1 MKRNKLR
8 RVTATALLLSF
19 ALPQCAQAA
28 APTVETDETVYINM
42 DYYGAPTNTRIV
54 KGVNL
59 NGHTE
64 FTDFGDYKDV
74 YNMSTFDEP
83 TLKEGSVYWKLNTDK
98 NRFYYECIPS
108 DTVNIQMPW
117 NFDVSYKLNGVPVEA
132 AQCAGAS
139 GTIQMD
145 IHAVPNSY
153 ASDYYKNNMMLVCA
167 TGIDM
172 SKALSIDAPGA
183 QIQSFGTYKL
193 VMFMGLPGE
202 ENTFTVRIGSD
213 DFESMGLIMFMTP
226 ATTSALDIM
235 SSMRD
240 IKDRLENSGDNLY
253 TGVSSMLSTMQAV
266 QSSLSSMS
274 NGISGIDQVRKQLI
288 KDRGT
293 IDPRTD
299 AALNALDE
307 LTGKS
312 DSLIPELN
320 SAKET
325 LTTLNAT
332 TSSIL
337 TTLEE
342 SGEDVAEYQKLLN
355 NVKTSLGNLEDLFD
369 DLDDETTDSSWTISQ
384 IRSASEDL
392 QKELDALTKDLKSLS
407 GSLDDLPD
415 NLDDEVTDN
424 LTNYVKQMATE
435 AGQTA
440 YKAAYEQAYEKAYEQ
455 AYKQAYDAAIA
466 DGLDEETAKQT
477 AQQAAEQTASSAAD
491 TAASSVSST
500 AASTAQAS
508 AYNNAQALAALMTGI
523 KDGSDDVTTDMKSM
537 TKQLEKVT
545 KEMSNLLDATNS
557 MLKDLEDIADVFD
570 DYKGLPQDFTQEGK
584 KLTELANGS
593 LDRVNK
599 MLADIP
605 ALRESLDSLTKT
617 ATSSID
623 KTTDLMSSTTKAL
636 STSYDLM
643 NTANSVL
650 RSVRSQADTST
661 QTTIDS
667 LLDTLGKLSGSTASG
682 QMQTATDSIHS
693 AVKDAETDLEDDT
706 NVLNID
712 TSADLQSV
720 TSSMNPA
727 PSSLQFILRTEEI
740 SVDDD
745 KDNGISDQDAA
756 DEGVFARICN
766 VFKKLFTAIVGVF
779 ASDD

>member
-83 TLKEGSVYWKLNTDK
+83 TLKEDSVYWKLNTDK
-98 NRFYYECIPS
+98 NRFYYECIPN

-132 AQCAGAS
+132 DQCAGAS

-145 IHAVPNSY
+145 IHAVPNTY

-202 ENTFTVRIGSD
+202 ENTFTVRIGSN

-266 QSSLSSMS
+266 QGSLSSMS
-274 NGISGIDQVRKQLI
+274 SGISGIDQVRKQLI

-293 IDPRTD
+293 LDPRTD
-299 AALNALDE
+299 AALNALNE

-325 LTTLNAT
+325 LTALNAT

-342 SGEDVAEYQKLLN
+342 SGEDIPEYQKLLN
-355 NVKTSLGNLEDLFD
+355 DVKTSLGNLEDLFD
-369 DLDDETTDSSWTISQ
+369 DLDDETDNSSWTIAQ

-392 QKELDALTKDLKSLS
+392 SKELEALTKDLKSLS
-407 GSLDDLPD
+407 GSLDDLPKD
-415 NLDDEVTDN
+415 LNNEVTTE
-424 LTNYVKQMATE
+424 LTNYVKKMASTASSTVTE
-435 AGQTA
+435 TVRQ
-440 YKAAYEQAYEKAYEQ
+440 QAYEKAMEQ
-455 AYKQAYDAAIA
+455 LQPAIDAGQMTEEDAKAKANEIADAAA
-466 DGLDEETAKQT
+466 SSSDAS
-477 AQQAAEQTASSAAD
+477 AAASSAA
-491 TAASSVSST
+491 SQ
-500 AASTAQAS
+500 AQAS

-523 KDGSDDVTTDMKSM
+523 KSGSSAVTSDMQSM
-537 TKQLEKVT
+537 TKQLKSVTEK
-545 KEMSNLLDATNS
+545 MSGLLDATNS
-557 MLKDLEDIADVFD
+557 LLKDLEDIADVFD
-570 DYKGLPQDFTQEGK
+570 EYKGLPQDFTQEGR

-617 ATSSID
+617 ATASID

-650 RSVRSQADTST
+650 RSVRSQADAST

-682 QMQTATDSIHS
+682 QMQTATNSIHS

-712 TSADLQSV
+712 TSADLESV
-720 TSSMNPA
+720 TSSMNPS

-745 KDNGISDQDAA
+745 DDDGISDQDAA
-756 DEGVFARICN
+756 DEGVFSRICN
-766 VFKKLFTAIVGVF
+766 IFKKLFTAITGVF

>member
-19 ALPQCAQAA
+19 ALPQCAYAA
-28 APTVETDETVYINM
+28 APTVETDEAVYINM
-42 DYYGAPTNTRIV
+42 DYYGVPTNTRIV

-64 FTDFGDYKDV
+64 FTDFGDYADV

-83 TLKEGSVYWKLNTDK
+83 TLKDGSVYWKLDTDK
-98 NRFYYECIPS
+98 QRFYYECIPN

-132 AQCAGAS
+132 DKCAGAS

-145 IHAVPNSY
+145 IHAVPNDY
-153 ASDYYKNNMMLVCA
+153 ASEYYKNNMMLVCA

-202 ENTFTVRIGSD
+202 ENTFTVRIGSN

-253 TGVSSMLSTMQAV
+253 AGVSSMLSTMQAV
-266 QSSLSSMS
+266 QGSLSSMS
-274 NGISGIDQVRKQLI
+274 KGISGIDQVRKQLI
-288 KDRGT
+288 RDRGT

-299 AALNALDE
+299 AALAALNE
-307 LTGKS
+307 LTGQS

-320 SAKET
+320 TTKDT
-325 LTTLNAT
+325 LTSLNAT

-342 SGEDVAEYQKLLN
+342 SGADVAEYQKLLEQ
-355 NVKTSLGNLEDLFD
+355 VKTSLGNLEDLFD
-369 DLDDETTDSSWTISQ
+369 DLDDETDNSSWTIAR

-392 QKELDALTKDLKSLS
+392 QKELNALTEDLESLS
-407 GSLDDLPD
+407 GSLSKMPK
-415 NLDDEVTDN
+415 NLNDEVTKE
-424 LTNYVKQMATE
+424 LMNYVKKMAST
-435 AGQTA
+435 ASSTVLDTA
-440 YKAAYEQAYEKAYEQ
+440 YSKGYAAG
-455 AYKQAYDAAIA
+455 KQAAINAGKTDEAEIEAIA
-466 DGLDEETAKQT
+466 QQYAEAAK
-477 AQQAAEQTASSAAD
+477 ASAASKASSAA
-491 TAASSVSST
+491 SQ
-500 AASTAQAS
+500 AQAS

-523 KDGSDDVTTDMKSM
+523 KNGSSDVTSKMKSM
-537 TKQLEKVT
+537 TAQLASVT
-545 KEMSNLLDATNS
+545 REMSDLLNATNS
-557 MLKDLEDIADVFD
+557 LLKDLEDIADVFD

-599 MLADIP
+599 MLADLP
-605 ALRESLDSLTKT
+605 ALRESLDTMTTT
-617 ATSSID
+617 ANSAID
-623 KTTDLMSSTTKAL
+623 KTTSLITSTKKAL
-636 STSYDLM
+636 STSYDLV

-650 RSVRSQADTST
+650 RSVRSQADAST
-661 QTTIDS
+661 QATIDS

-712 TSADLQSV
+712 TSAELQSV
-720 TSSMNPA
+720 TSNMNPA
-727 PSSLQFILRTEEI
+727 PSSLQFILRTKEI

-745 KDNGISDQDAA
+745 KDSGVSDQDAA

-766 VFKKLFTAIVGVF
+766 VFKKLFTAITSVF

>member
-83 TLKEGSVYWKLNTDK
+83 TLKEDSVYWKLNTDK
-98 NRFYYECIPS
+98 NRFYYECIPN

-132 AQCAGAS
+132 DQCAGAS

-145 IHAVPNSY
+145 IHAVPNTY

-202 ENTFTVRIGSD
+202 ENTFTVRIGSN

-274 NGISGIDQVRKQLI
+274 SGISGIDQVRKQLI

-293 IDPRTD
+293 LDPRTD

-325 LTTLNAT
+325 LTALNAT

-342 SGEDVAEYQKLLN
+342 SGEDIPEYQKLLN
-355 NVKTSLGNLEDLFD
+355 DVKTSLGNLEDLFD
-369 DLDDETTDSSWTISQ
+369 DLDDETDNSSWTIAQ

-392 QKELDALTKDLKSLS
+392 QKELNALTEDLKSLS
-407 GSLDDLPD
+407 GSLDDLDLETPVSTE
-415 NLDDEVTDN
+415 LK
-424 LTNYVKQMATE
+424 NYV
-435 AGQTA
+435 
-440 YKAAYEQAYEKAYEQ
+440 
-455 AYKQAYDAAIA
+455 
-466 DGLDEETAKQT
+466 
-477 AQQAAEQTASSAAD
+477 SAM
-491 TAASSVSST
+491 TSST
-500 AASTAQAS
+500 AQSAGKDASQKKYLEIMSTITRDMSDEEKAEIEEKAKAEAAKAGEAAGAAAVQSSA

-523 KDGSDDVTTDMKSM
+523 KSGSSAVTSDMQSM
-537 TKQLEKVT
+537 TKQLKSVTEK
-545 KEMSNLLDATNS
+545 MSDLLNATNS
-557 MLKDLEDIADVFD
+557 LLKDLEDIADVFD
-570 DYKGLPQDFTQEGK
+570 EYKGLPQDFTAEGK

-617 ATSSID
+617 ATASID

-650 RSVRSQADTST
+650 RSVRSQADAST
-661 QTTIDS
+661 QTTINS

-682 QMQTATDSIHS
+682 QMQTATNSIHS

-712 TSADLQSV
+712 TSADLESV
-720 TSSMNPA
+720 TSSMNPS

-745 KDNGISDQDAA
+745 DDDGISDQDAA

-766 VFKKLFTAIVGVF
+766 IFKKLFTAITGVF

>member
-83 TLKEGSVYWKLNTDK
+83 TLKEDSVYWKLNTDK
-98 NRFYYECIPS
+98 NRFYYECIPN

-132 AQCAGAS
+132 DQCVGAS

-145 IHAVPNSY
+145 IHAVPNTY

-202 ENTFTVRIGSD
+202 ENTFTVRIGSN

-266 QSSLSSMS
+266 QGSLSSMS
-274 NGISGIDQVRKQLI
+274 SGISGIDQVRKQLI

-293 IDPRTD
+293 LDPRTD

-325 LTTLNAT
+325 LTALNAT

-342 SGEDVAEYQKLLN
+342 SGEDIPEYQKLLN
-355 NVKTSLGNLEDLFD
+355 DVKTSLGNLENLFD
-369 DLDDETTDSSWTISQ
+369 DLDDETDNSSWTIAQ

-392 QKELDALTKDLKSLS
+392 SKELEALTKDLKSLS
-407 GSLDDLPD
+407 GSLDDLDLETPVSTE
-415 NLDDEVTDN
+415 LK
-424 LTNYVKQMATE
+424 NYV
-435 AGQTA
+435 
-440 YKAAYEQAYEKAYEQ
+440 
-455 AYKQAYDAAIA
+455 
-466 DGLDEETAKQT
+466 
-477 AQQAAEQTASSAAD
+477 SAM
-491 TAASSVSST
+491 TSST
-500 AASTAQAS
+500 AQSAGKDASQKKYLEIMSTITRDMSDEEKAEIEEKAKAEAAKAGEAAGAAAVQSSA

-523 KDGSDDVTTDMKSM
+523 KSGSSAVTSDMQSM
-537 TKQLEKVT
+537 TKQLKSVT
-545 KEMSNLLDATNS
+545 EEMSDLLNATNS
-557 MLKDLEDIADVFD
+557 LLKDLEDIADVFD
-570 DYKGLPQDFTQEGK
+570 EYKGLPQDFTAEGK

-617 ATSSID
+617 ATASID

-650 RSVRSQADTST
+650 RSVRSQADAST

-682 QMQTATDSIHS
+682 QMQTATNSIHS

-712 TSADLQSV
+712 TSADLESV
-720 TSSMNPA
+720 TSSMNPS

-745 KDNGISDQDAA
+745 DDDGISDQDAA
-756 DEGVFARICN
+756 DEGVFSRICN
-766 VFKKLFTAIVGVF
+766 IFKKLFTAITGVF

>member
-19 ALPQCAQAA
+19 ALPQCAYAA
-28 APTVETDETVYINM
+28 APTVETDEAVYINM
-42 DYYGAPTNTRIV
+42 DYYGVPTNTRIV

-83 TLKEGSVYWKLNTDK
+83 TLKDGSVYWKLDTDK
-98 NRFYYECIPS
+98 QRFYYECIPN

-132 AQCAGAS
+132 DKCAGAS

-145 IHAVPNSY
+145 IHAVPNDY
-153 ASDYYKNNMMLVCA
+153 ASEYYKNNMMLVCA

-266 QSSLSSMS
+266 QGSLSSMS
-274 NGISGIDQVRKQLI
+274 KGISGIDEVRKQLI
-288 KDRGT
+288 RDRGT

-299 AALNALDE
+299 AALAALNE
-307 LTGKS
+307 LTGQS

-320 SAKET
+320 TTKDT
-325 LTTLNAT
+325 LTSLNAT

-342 SGEDVAEYQKLLN
+342 SGADVTEYQKLLEQ
-355 NVKTSLGNLEDLFD
+355 VKTSLGNLEDLFD
-369 DLDDETTDSSWTISQ
+369 DLDDETDNSSWTIAR

-392 QKELDALTKDLKSLS
+392 SKELEALRDDLEKLSKNLKTLPDDLSNEVSGNLEDYVTAMTGTAANDAYSTAYRNKYTEIMKNAGKDADPAEVEARAMAEAEAAGKAAAQGAVKSSEAYSKSL
-407 GSLDDLPD
+407 
-415 NLDDEVTDN
+415 
-424 LTNYVKQMATE
+424 
-435 AGQTA
+435 
-440 YKAAYEQAYEKAYEQ
+440 
-455 AYKQAYDAAIA
+455 
-466 DGLDEETAKQT
+466 
-477 AQQAAEQTASSAAD
+477 
-491 TAASSVSST
+491 
-500 AASTAQAS
+500 
-508 AYNNAQALAALMTGI
+508 ALGAVMTGI
-523 KDGSDDVTTDMKSM
+523 NDASKSTVKSM
-537 TKQLEKVT
+537 QSMTSQSVKVVKQLT
-545 KEMSNLLDATNS
+545 DLLDSTNS
-557 MLKDLEDIADVFD
+557 LLKDLEDIADVFD

-605 ALRESLDSLTKT
+605 ALRESLDTMTTT
-617 ATSSID
+617 ANSAID
-623 KTTDLMSSTTKAL
+623 KTTSLITSTKKAL
-636 STSYDLM
+636 STSYDLV

-650 RSVRSQADTST
+650 RSVRSQADAST
-661 QTTIDS
+661 QATIDS

-682 QMQTATDSIHS
+682 QMQTATNSIHS

-712 TSADLQSV
+712 TSAELQSV
-720 TSSMNPA
+720 TSNMNPA
-727 PSSLQFILRTEEI
+727 PSSLQFILRTKEI

-745 KDNGISDQDAA
+745 KDSGVSDQDAA

-766 VFKKLFTAIVGVF
+766 VFKKLFTAITSVF

>member
-1 MKRNKLR
+1 MKTDKLR
-8 RVTATALLLSF
+8 RLTAASLVLAFT
-19 ALPQCAQAA
+19 LPQAAQAA
-28 APTVETDETVYINM
+28 APTVETDESVYINM

-83 TLKEGSVYWKLNTDK
+83 TLKDGSVYWKLNTDK
-98 NRFYYECIPS
+98 NRFYYECIPN

-132 AQCAGAS
+132 DQCAGAS

-145 IHAVPNSY
+145 IHAVPNTY

-202 ENTFTVRIGSD
+202 ENTFTVRIGSN

-266 QSSLSSMS
+266 QGSLSSMS
-274 NGISGIDQVRKQLI
+274 SGISGIDQVRKQLI

-293 IDPRTD
+293 LDPRTD

-325 LTTLNAT
+325 LTALNAT

-342 SGEDVAEYQKLLN
+342 SGEDIPEYQKLLN
-355 NVKTSLGNLEDLFD
+355 DVKTSLGNLENLFD
-369 DLDDETTDSSWTISQ
+369 DLDDETDNSSWTIAQ

-392 QKELDALTKDLKSLS
+392 SKELEALTKDLKSLS
-407 GSLDDLPD
+407 GSLDDLDLETPVSTE
-415 NLDDEVTDN
+415 LK
-424 LTNYVKQMATE
+424 NYV
-435 AGQTA
+435 
-440 YKAAYEQAYEKAYEQ
+440 
-455 AYKQAYDAAIA
+455 
-466 DGLDEETAKQT
+466 
-477 AQQAAEQTASSAAD
+477 SAM
-491 TAASSVSST
+491 TSST
-500 AASTAQAS
+500 AQSAGKDASQKKYLEIMSTITRDMSDEEKAEIEEKAKAEAAKAGEAAGAAAVQSSA

-523 KDGSDDVTTDMKSM
+523 KSGSSAVTSDMQSM
-537 TKQLEKVT
+537 TKQLKSVTEK
-545 KEMSNLLDATNS
+545 MSDLLNATNS
-557 MLKDLEDIADVFD
+557 LLKDLEDIADVFD
-570 DYKGLPQDFTQEGK
+570 EYKGLPQDFTAEGK

-617 ATSSID
+617 ATASID

-650 RSVRSQADTST
+650 RSVRSQADAST

-682 QMQTATDSIHS
+682 QMQTATNSIHS

-712 TSADLQSV
+712 TSADLESV
-720 TSSMNPA
+720 TSSMNPS
-727 PSSLQFILRTEEI
+727 PSSLQFILRTDEI

-745 KDNGISDQDAA
+745 DDDGISDQDAA

-766 VFKKLFTAIVGVF
+766 IFKKLFTAITGVF
-779 ASDD
+779 TSDD

>member
-19 ALPQCAQAA
+19 ALPQCAYAA
-28 APTVETDETVYINM
+28 APTVETDEAVYINM
-42 DYYGAPTNTRIV
+42 DYYGVPTNTRIV

-83 TLKEGSVYWKLNTDK
+83 TLKDGSVYWKLDTDK
-98 NRFYYECIPS
+98 QRFYYECIPN

-132 AQCAGAS
+132 DKCAGAS

-145 IHAVPNSY
+145 IHAVPNDY
-153 ASDYYKNNMMLVCA
+153 ASEYYKNNMMLVCA

-266 QSSLSSMS
+266 QGSLSSMS
-274 NGISGIDQVRKQLI
+274 KGISGIDQVRKQLI
-288 KDRGT
+288 RDRGT

-299 AALNALDE
+299 AALAALNE
-307 LTGKS
+307 LTGQS

-320 SAKET
+320 TTKDT
-325 LTTLNAT
+325 LTSLNAT

-342 SGEDVAEYQKLLN
+342 SGADVTEYQKLLEQ
-355 NVKTSLGNLEDLFD
+355 VKTSLGNLEDLFD
-369 DLDDETTDSSWTISQ
+369 DLDDETDNSSWTIAR

-392 QKELDALTKDLKSLS
+392 QKELNTLTDDLRNLS
-407 GSLDDLPD
+407 DSLDKMPD
-415 NLDDEVTDN
+415 KLEKDVSTK
-424 LTNYVKQMATE
+424 LTTYVGNMTAQGGAGTGIIVNSVAYQQAYQAALAKGMDAE
-435 AGQTA
+435 AAAA
-440 YKAAYEQAYEKAYEQ
+440 YAQEAAAKAAG
-455 AYKQAYDAAIA
+455 AA
-466 DGLDEETAKQT
+466 ETAAK
-477 AQQAAEQTASSAAD
+477 
-491 TAASSVSST
+491 TAAQSE
-500 AASTAQAS
+500 

-523 KDGSDDVTTDMKSM
+523 KSGSSAVTSDMQSM
-537 TKQLEKVT
+537 TKQLKSVTEK
-545 KEMSNLLDATNS
+545 MSDLLDATNS
-557 MLKDLEDIADVFD
+557 LLKDLEDIADVFD
-570 DYKGLPQDFTQEGK
+570 DYKGLPQDFTAEGK

-593 LDRVNK
+593 LDRVTK
-599 MLADIP
+599 LLTDLP
-605 ALRESLDSLTKT
+605 ALRESLDTMTTT
-617 ATSSID
+617 ANSAID
-623 KTTDLMSSTTKAL
+623 KTTSLITSTKKAL
-636 STSYDLM
+636 STSYDLV

-650 RSVRSQADTST
+650 RSVRSQADAST
-661 QTTIDS
+661 QATIDS
-667 LLDTLGKLSGSTASG
+667 LIDTLGKLSGSTASG

-712 TSADLQSV
+712 TSAELQSV
-720 TSSMNPA
+720 TSNMNPA

-745 KDNGISDQDAA
+745 KDSGVSDQDAA

-766 VFKKLFTAIVGVF
+766 VFKKLFTAITSVF

>member
-19 ALPQCAQAA
+19 ALPQCAYAA
-28 APTVETDETVYINM
+28 APTVETDEAVYINM
-42 DYYGAPTNTRIV
+42 DYYGVPTNTRIV

-59 NGHTE
+59 HGHTE

-83 TLKEGSVYWKLNTDK
+83 TLKDGSVYWKLDTDK
-98 NRFYYECIPS
+98 QRFYYECIPN

-132 AQCAGAS
+132 DKCAGAS

-145 IHAVPNSY
+145 IHAVPNDY
-153 ASDYYKNNMMLVCA
+153 ASEYYKNNMMLVCA

-202 ENTFTVRIGSD
+202 ENTFTVRIGSN

-266 QSSLSSMS
+266 QGSLSSMS
-274 NGISGIDQVRKQLI
+274 KGISGIDQVRKQLI
-288 KDRGT
+288 RDRGT

-299 AALNALDE
+299 AALAALNE

-320 SAKET
+320 TTKDT
-325 LTTLNAT
+325 LTSLNAT

-342 SGEDVAEYQKLLN
+342 SGEDVTEYQKLLEQ
-355 NVKTSLGNLEDLFD
+355 VKTSLGNLEDLFD
-369 DLDDETTDSSWTISQ
+369 DLDDETSNGSWNISQ
-384 IRSASEDL
+384 VRSASESL
-392 QKELDALTKDLKSLS
+392 GKELETLRKDLSSLS
-407 GSLDDLPD
+407 DELDRITKQEGNKNPLEKSVGEE
-415 NLDDEVTDN
+415 LVG
-424 LTNYVKQMATE
+424 YVRNMATT
-435 AGQTA
+435 AGKTA
-440 YKAAYEQAYEKAYEQ
+440 ASSVDTTEVSNQ
-455 AYKQAYDAAIA
+455 AYKQAIANGLSEEKALDAAEA
-466 DGLDEETAKQT
+466 AAAKY
-477 AQQAAEQTASSAAD
+477 AAA
-491 TAASSVSST
+491 AASK
-500 AASTAQAS
+500 AASEAQAS
-508 AYNNAQALAALMTGI
+508 ATSNAKALQALMTGI
-523 KDGSDDVTTDMKSM
+523 KNGSQDLTSSTQSLISQSNNVIKQMTD
-537 TKQLEKVT
+537 
-545 KEMSNLLDATNS
+545 LLDSTNS
-557 MLKDLEDIADVFD
+557 LLKDLEDIADVFD
-570 DYKGLPQDFTQEGK
+570 EYKGLPQDFTQEGK

-605 ALRESLDSLTKT
+605 ALRESLDTMTTT
-617 ATSSID
+617 ANSAID
-623 KTTDLMSSTTKAL
+623 KTTSLITSTKKAL
-636 STSYDLM
+636 STSYDLV

-650 RSVRSQADTST
+650 RSVRSQADAST
-661 QTTIDS
+661 QATIDS

-712 TSADLQSV
+712 TSAELQSV
-720 TSSMNPA
+720 TSNMNPA
-727 PSSLQFILRTEEI
+727 PSSLQFILRTQEI

-745 KDNGISDQDAA
+745 KDSGVSDQDAA

-766 VFKKLFTAIVGVF
+766 VFKKLFTAITSVF

>member
-83 TLKEGSVYWKLNTDK
+83 TLKEDSVYWKLNTDK
-98 NRFYYECIPS
+98 HRFYYECIPN

-132 AQCAGAS
+132 DQCAGAS

-145 IHAVPNSY
+145 IHAVPNTY

-202 ENTFTVRIGSD
+202 ENTFTVRIGSN

-266 QSSLSSMS
+266 QGSLSSMS
-274 NGISGIDQVRKQLI
+274 SGISGIDQVRKQLI

-293 IDPRTD
+293 LDPRTD

-325 LTTLNAT
+325 LTSLNAT

-342 SGEDVAEYQKLLN
+342 SGEDIPEYQKLLN
-355 NVKTSLGNLEDLFD
+355 DVKTSLGNLEDLFD
-369 DLDDETTDSSWTISQ
+369 DLDDETDNSSWTIAR

-392 QKELDALTKDLKSLS
+392 QKELNKLTDDLSSLS
-407 GSLDDLPD
+407 DELGRFTEDGNKNPLETEVGQSL
-415 NLDDEVTDN
+415 
-424 LTNYVKQMATE
+424 KQYANNMTAQGG
-435 AGQTA
+435 AGTYSVIYQQT
-440 YKAAYEQAYEKAYEQ
+440 YQQAYQQARQQGVEEDTAKATAEQ
-455 AYKQAYDAAIA
+455 V
-466 DGLDEETAKQT
+466 AKQT
-477 AQQAAEQTASSAAD
+477 AGPAAT
-491 TAASSVSST
+491 TAAQSE
-500 AASTAQAS
+500 

-523 KDGSDDVTTDMKSM
+523 KNGSKDVMNSTQNMISQSNNVIKQM
-537 TKQLEKVT
+537 T
-545 KEMSNLLDATNS
+545 NLLDATNS
-557 MLKDLEDIADVFD
+557 LLKDLEDIADVFD
-570 DYKGLPQDFTQEGK
+570 KYKGLPQDFTQEGK

-650 RSVRSQADTST
+650 RSVRSQADAST
-661 QTTIDS
+661 QTTINS

-682 QMQTATDSIHS
+682 QMQTATNSIHS

-712 TSADLQSV
+712 TSADLESV
-720 TSSMNPA
+720 TSSMNPS

-745 KDNGISDQDAA
+745 DDDGISDQDTA

-766 VFKKLFTAIVGVF
+766 IFKKLFTAIAGVF

>member
-83 TLKEGSVYWKLNTDK
+83 TLKEDSVYWKLNIDK
-98 NRFYYECIPS
+98 NRFYYECIPN

-132 AQCAGAS
+132 DQCAGAS

-145 IHAVPNSY
+145 IHTVPNTY

-202 ENTFTVRIGSD
+202 ENTFTVRIGSN

-274 NGISGIDQVRKQLI
+274 SGISGIDQVRKQLI

-293 IDPRTD
+293 LDPRTD

-325 LTTLNAT
+325 LTALNAT

-342 SGEDVAEYQKLLN
+342 SGEDIPEYQKLLN
-355 NVKTSLGNLEDLFD
+355 DVKTSLGNLEDLFD
-369 DLDDETTDSSWTISQ
+369 DLDDETDNSSWTIAQ

-392 QKELDALTKDLKSLS
+392 SKELEALTKDLKSLS
-407 GSLDDLPD
+407 GSLDDLPKD
-415 NLDDEVTDN
+415 LNNEVTTE
-424 LTNYVKQMATE
+424 LTNYVKKMASTASSTVTE
-435 AGQTA
+435 TVRQ
-440 YKAAYEQAYEKAYEQ
+440 QAYEKAMEQ
-455 AYKQAYDAAIA
+455 LQPAIDAGQMTEEDAKAKANEIADAAA
-466 DGLDEETAKQT
+466 SSSDAS
-477 AQQAAEQTASSAAD
+477 AAASSAA
-491 TAASSVSST
+491 SQ
-500 AASTAQAS
+500 AQAS

-523 KDGSDDVTTDMKSM
+523 KSGSSAVTSDMQSM
-537 TKQLEKVT
+537 TKQLKSVTEK
-545 KEMSNLLDATNS
+545 MSGLLDATNS
-557 MLKDLEDIADVFD
+557 LLKDLEDIADVFD
-570 DYKGLPQDFTQEGK
+570 EYKGLPQDFTQEGR

-617 ATSSID
+617 ATASID

-650 RSVRSQADTST
+650 RSVRSQADAST

-682 QMQTATDSIHS
+682 QMQTATNSIHS

-712 TSADLQSV
+712 TSADLESV
-720 TSSMNPA
+720 TSSMNPS

-745 KDNGISDQDAA
+745 DDDGISDQDAA

-766 VFKKLFTAIVGVF
+766 IFKKLFTAITGVF

>member
-19 ALPQCAQAA
+19 ALPQCAYAA
-28 APTVETDETVYINM
+28 APTVETDEAVYINM
-42 DYYGAPTNTRIV
+42 DYYGVPTNTRIV

-83 TLKEGSVYWKLNTDK
+83 VLKDGSVYWKLDTDK
-98 NRFYYECIPS
+98 QRFYYECIPN

-132 AQCAGAS
+132 DKCAGAS

-145 IHAVPNSY
+145 IHAVPNDY
-153 ASDYYKNNMMLVCA
+153 ASEYYKNNMMLVCA

-266 QSSLSSMS
+266 QGSLSSMS
-274 NGISGIDQVRKQLI
+274 KGISGIDEVRKQLI
-288 KDRGT
+288 RDRGT

-299 AALNALDE
+299 AALAALNE
-307 LTGKS
+307 LTGQS
-312 DSLIPELN
+312 DSLIPEL
-320 SAKET
+320 STTKDT
-325 LTTLNAT
+325 LTSLNAT

-342 SGEDVAEYQKLLN
+342 SGADVAEYQKLLEQ
-355 NVKTSLGNLEDLFD
+355 VKTSLGNLEDLFD
-369 DLDDETTDSSWTISQ
+369 DLDDETSNGSWNISQ
-384 IRSASEDL
+384 VRSASEDL
-392 QKELDALTKDLKSLS
+392 STELDALTKDLKSLS
-407 GSLDDLPD
+407 GSLDDLDLETPVSK
-415 NLDDEVTDN
+415 E
-424 LTNYVKQMATE
+424 LTNYV
-435 AGQTA
+435 
-440 YKAAYEQAYEKAYEQ
+440 
-455 AYKQAYDAAIA
+455 
-466 DGLDEETAKQT
+466 
-477 AQQAAEQTASSAAD
+477 SAM
-491 TAASSVSST
+491 TSST
-500 AASTAQAS
+500 AQSAGKDASQKKYLEIMSTITKDMSEEKKAEIEEKAKAEAS
-508 AYNNAQALAALMTGI
+508 KAGEAAGAAAVQSSVAYNNAQALAALMTGI
-523 KDGSDDVTTDMKSM
+523 KNGSDNVTSSMQSM
-537 TKQLEKVT
+537 TSQSVKVVKQMT
-545 KEMSNLLDATNS
+545 DLLDRTNS
-557 MLKDLEDIADVFD
+557 LLKDLEDIADVFD

-605 ALRESLDSLTKT
+605 ALRESLDTMTTT
-617 ATSSID
+617 ANSAID
-623 KTTDLMSSTTKAL
+623 KTTSLITSTKKAL
-636 STSYDLM
+636 STSYDLV

-661 QTTIDS
+661 QATIDS

-682 QMQTATDSIHS
+682 QMQTATNSIHS

-712 TSADLQSV
+712 TSAELQSV
-720 TSSMNPA
+720 TSNMNPA
-727 PSSLQFILRTEEI
+727 PSSLQFILRTKEI

-745 KDNGISDQDAA
+745 KDSGVSDQDAA

-766 VFKKLFTAIVGVF
+766 VFKKLFTAITSVF
-779 ASDD
+779 ASED

>member
-83 TLKEGSVYWKLNTDK
+83 TLKEDSVYWKLNTDK
-98 NRFYYECIPS
+98 NRFYYECIPN

-132 AQCAGAS
+132 DQCAGAS

-145 IHAVPNSY
+145 IHAVPNTY

-202 ENTFTVRIGSD
+202 ENTFTVRIGSNN
-213 DFESMGLIMFMTP
+213 FESMGLIMFMTP

-266 QSSLSSMS
+266 QGSLSSMS
-274 NGISGIDQVRKQLI
+274 SGISGIDQVRKQLI

-293 IDPRTD
+293 LDPRTD

-325 LTTLNAT
+325 LTSLNAT

-342 SGEDVAEYQKLLN
+342 SGEDIPEYQKLLN
-355 NVKTSLGNLEDLFD
+355 DVKTSLGNLEDLFD
-369 DLDDETTDSSWTISQ
+369 DLDDETDNSSWTIAR

-392 QKELDALTKDLKSLS
+392 QKELNALTQDLKNLSGNLEDLPKDLN
-407 GSLDDLPD
+407 DA
-415 NLDDEVTDN
+415 VTDN
-424 LTNYVKQMATE
+424 LTDYVKAMATE

-440 YKAAYEQAYEKAYEQ
+440 YKAAYKQAYQK
-455 AYKQAYDAAIA
+455 AYDAAIA
-466 DGLDEETAKQT
+466 AGSDEETAK
-477 AQQAAEQTASSAAD
+477 QTASSAAD

-523 KDGSDDVTTDMKSM
+523 KSGSSAVTSDMQSM
-537 TKQLEKVT
+537 TKQLKSVT
-545 KEMSNLLDATNS
+545 KEMSDLLDATNS
-557 MLKDLEDIADVFD
+557 LLKDLEDIADVFD
-570 DYKGLPQDFTQEGK
+570 EYKGLPQDFTQEGK

-623 KTTDLMSSTTKAL
+623 KTTDLMNSTTKAL

-650 RSVRSQADTST
+650 RSVRSQADAST
-661 QTTIDS
+661 QTTINS

-712 TSADLQSV
+712 TSADLESV
-720 TSSMNPA
+720 TSSMNPS

-745 KDNGISDQDAA
+745 DDDGTSDQDAA

-766 VFKKLFTAIVGVF
+766 IFKKLFTAIAGVF

>member
-83 TLKEGSVYWKLNTDK
+83 TLKEDSVYWKLNTDK
-98 NRFYYECIPS
+98 NRFYYECIPN

-132 AQCAGAS
+132 DQCAGAS

-145 IHAVPNSY
+145 IHAVPNTY

-202 ENTFTVRIGSD
+202 ENTFTVRIGSN

-253 TGVSSMLSTMQAV
+253 TGISSMLSTMQAV

-274 NGISGIDQVRKQLI
+274 SGISGIDQVRKQLI

-293 IDPRTD
+293 LDPRTD

-325 LTTLNAT
+325 LTALNAT

-342 SGEDVAEYQKLLN
+342 SGEDIPEYQKLLN
-355 NVKTSLGNLEDLFD
+355 DVKTSLGNLEDLFD
-369 DLDDETTDSSWTISQ
+369 DLDDETDNSSWTIAQ

-392 QKELDALTKDLKSLS
+392 SKELEALTKDLKSLS
-407 GSLDDLPD
+407 GSLDDLPKD
-415 NLDDEVTDN
+415 LNNEVTTE
-424 LTNYVKQMATE
+424 LTNYVKKMASTASSTVTE
-435 AGQTA
+435 TVRQ
-440 YKAAYEQAYEKAYEQ
+440 QAYEKAMEQ
-455 AYKQAYDAAIA
+455 LQPAIDAGQMTEEDAKAKANEIADAAA
-466 DGLDEETAKQT
+466 SSSDAS
-477 AQQAAEQTASSAAD
+477 AAASSAA
-491 TAASSVSST
+491 SQ
-500 AASTAQAS
+500 AQAS

-523 KDGSDDVTTDMKSM
+523 KSGSSAVTSDMQSM
-537 TKQLEKVT
+537 TKQLKSVTEK
-545 KEMSNLLDATNS
+545 MSGLLDATNS
-557 MLKDLEDIADVFD
+557 LLKDLEDIADVFD
-570 DYKGLPQDFTQEGK
+570 EYKGLPQDFTQEGR

-617 ATSSID
+617 ATASID

-650 RSVRSQADTST
+650 RSVRSQADAST

-682 QMQTATDSIHS
+682 QMQTATNSIHS

-712 TSADLQSV
+712 TSADLESV
-720 TSSMNPA
+720 TSSMNPS

-745 KDNGISDQDAA
+745 DDDGISDQDAA

-766 VFKKLFTAIVGVF
+766 IFKKLFTAITGVF

>member
-83 TLKEGSVYWKLNTDK
+83 TLKEDSVYWKLNTDK
-98 NRFYYECIPS
+98 NRFYYECIPN

-132 AQCAGAS
+132 DQCAGAS

-145 IHAVPNSY
+145 IHAVPNTY

-202 ENTFTVRIGSD
+202 ENTFTVRIGSN

-274 NGISGIDQVRKQLI
+274 SGISGIDQVRKQLI

-293 IDPRTD
+293 LDPRTD

-325 LTTLNAT
+325 LTALNAT

-342 SGEDVAEYQKLLN
+342 SGEDIPEYQKLLN
-355 NVKTSLGNLEDLFD
+355 DVKTSLGNLEDLFD
-369 DLDDETTDSSWTISQ
+369 DLDDETDNSSWTIAQ

-392 QKELDALTKDLKSLS
+392 QKELNALTEDLKSLS
-407 GSLDDLPD
+407 GSLDDLDLETPVSTE
-415 NLDDEVTDN
+415 LK
-424 LTNYVKQMATE
+424 NYV
-435 AGQTA
+435 
-440 YKAAYEQAYEKAYEQ
+440 
-455 AYKQAYDAAIA
+455 
-466 DGLDEETAKQT
+466 
-477 AQQAAEQTASSAAD
+477 SAM
-491 TAASSVSST
+491 TSST
-500 AASTAQAS
+500 AQSAGKDASQKKYLEIMSTITRDMSDEEKAEIEEKAKAEAAKAGEAAGAAAVQSSA

-523 KDGSDDVTTDMKSM
+523 KSGSSAVTSDMQSM
-537 TKQLEKVT
+537 TKQLESVT
-545 KEMSNLLDATNS
+545 KEMSGLLDATNS
-557 MLKDLEDIADVFD
+557 LLKDLEDIADVFD
-570 DYKGLPQDFTQEGK
+570 EYKGLPQDFTQEGK

-650 RSVRSQADTST
+650 RSVRSQADAST

-682 QMQTATDSIHS
+682 QMQTATNSIHS

-712 TSADLQSV
+712 TSADLESV
-720 TSSMNPA
+720 TSIMNPS

-745 KDNGISDQDAA
+745 DDDGISDQDAA

-766 VFKKLFTAIVGVF
+766 IFKKLFTAITGVF
-779 ASDD
+779 TSDD

>member
-83 TLKEGSVYWKLNTDK
+83 ALKDGSVYWKLNTDK
-98 NRFYYECIPS
+98 NRFYYECIPN

-132 AQCAGAS
+132 DQCAGAS

-145 IHAVPNSY
+145 IHAVPNTY
-153 ASDYYKNNMMLVCA
+153 TSDYYKNNMMLVCA

-202 ENTFTVRIGSD
+202 ENTFTVRIGSN

-266 QSSLSSMS
+266 QGSLSSMS
-274 NGISGIDQVRKQLI
+274 SGISGIDQVRKQLI

-293 IDPRTD
+293 LDPRTD

-325 LTTLNAT
+325 LTALNAT

-342 SGEDVAEYQKLLN
+342 SGEDIPEYQKLLN
-355 NVKTSLGNLEDLFD
+355 DVKTSLGNLEDLFD
-369 DLDDETTDSSWTISQ
+369 DLDDETDNSSWTIAQ

-392 QKELDALTKDLKSLS
+392 QKELNALTDDLKSLS
-407 GSLDDLPD
+407 GSLDDLDLETPVST
-415 NLDDEVTDN
+415 E
-424 LTNYVKQMATE
+424 LTKYV
-435 AGQTA
+435 
-440 YKAAYEQAYEKAYEQ
+440 
-455 AYKQAYDAAIA
+455 
-466 DGLDEETAKQT
+466 
-477 AQQAAEQTASSAAD
+477 SAM
-491 TAASSVSST
+491 TSST
-500 AASTAQAS
+500 AQSAGKDASQQKYLEIMSTITDDMSDEEKAEIEEKAKAEAAKAGEAAGAAAVQSSA

-523 KDGSDDVTTDMKSM
+523 KSGSSAVTSDMQSM
-537 TKQLEKVT
+537 TKQLESVT
-545 KEMSNLLDATNS
+545 KEMSNLLNATNS
-557 MLKDLEDIADVFD
+557 LLKDLEDIADVFD
-570 DYKGLPQDFTQEGK
+570 EYKGLPQDFTAEGK

-617 ATSSID
+617 ATASID

-650 RSVRSQADTST
+650 RSVRSQSDAST

-682 QMQTATDSIHS
+682 QMQTATNSIHS

-712 TSADLQSV
+712 TSADLESV
-720 TSSMNPA
+720 TSSMNPS

-745 KDNGISDQDAA
+745 DDDGISDQDAA

-766 VFKKLFTAIVGVF
+766 IFKKLFTAITGVF

>member
-98 NRFYYECIPS
+98 NRFYYECIPN

-132 AQCAGAS
+132 DQCAGAS

-145 IHAVPNSY
+145 IHAVPNTY

-202 ENTFTVRIGSD
+202 ENTFTVRIGSN

-274 NGISGIDQVRKQLI
+274 SGISGIDQVRKQLI

-293 IDPRTD
+293 LDPRTD

-325 LTTLNAT
+325 LTALNAT

-342 SGEDVAEYQKLLN
+342 SGEDIPEYQKLLN
-355 NVKTSLGNLEDLFD
+355 DVKTSLGNLEDLFD
-369 DLDDETTDSSWTISQ
+369 DLDDETDNSSWNIAQ

-392 QKELDALTKDLKSLS
+392 QKELKSLR
-407 GSLDDLPD
+407 DDLDKLSKNLNTLPDDLSSKVSD
-415 NLDDEVTDN
+415 NLE
-424 LTNYVKQMATE
+424 NYVAAMTGSAAQSAASAAAQAKYAE
-435 AGQTA
+435 I
-440 YKAAYEQAYEKAYEQ
+440 KAAAGPDDDPAEVEARAMAEAEAAGKAAAQGAVKSSEAYSKS
-455 AYKQAYDAAIA
+455 
-466 DGLDEETAKQT
+466 L
-477 AQQAAEQTASSAAD
+477 
-491 TAASSVSST
+491 
-500 AASTAQAS
+500 
-508 AYNNAQALAALMTGI
+508 ALGAVMTGI
-523 KDGSDDVTTDMKSM
+523 NDASKSTVKSM
-537 TKQLEKVT
+537 QSMTSQSVKVVKQLT
-545 KEMSNLLDATNS
+545 DLLDSTNS
-557 MLKDLEDIADVFD
+557 LLKDLEDIADVFD
-570 DYKGLPQDFTQEGK
+570 EYKGLPQDFTQEGR

-617 ATSSID
+617 ATASID

-650 RSVRSQADTST
+650 RSVRSQADAST

-682 QMQTATDSIHS
+682 QMQTATNSIHS

-712 TSADLQSV
+712 TSADLESV
-720 TSSMNPA
+720 TSSMNPS

-745 KDNGISDQDAA
+745 DDDGISDQDAA

-766 VFKKLFTAIVGVF
+766 IFKKLFTAITGVF

>member
-83 TLKEGSVYWKLNTDK
+83 TLKEGSVYWKLDTDK
-98 NRFYYECIPS
+98 NRFYYECIPN

-117 NFDVSYKLNGVPVEA
+117 NFDVSYKLNDVPVEA
-132 AQCAGAS
+132 DQCAGAS

-145 IHAVPNSY
+145 IHAVPNTY

-202 ENTFTVRIGSD
+202 ENTFTVRIGSN

-266 QSSLSSMS
+266 QGSLSSMS
-274 NGISGIDQVRKQLI
+274 SGISGIDQVRKQLI

-293 IDPRTD
+293 LDPRTD
-299 AALNALDE
+299 AALNALNE

-320 SAKET
+320 SAKDT
-325 LTTLNAT
+325 LTSLNAT

-342 SGEDVAEYQKLLN
+342 SGADIPEYQKLLN
-355 NVKTSLGNLEDLFD
+355 DVKTSLGNLEDLFD
-369 DLDDETTDSSWTISQ
+369 DLDDETGNSSRTIAR

-392 QKELDALTKDLKSLS
+392 SKELEALRQDLSSLS
-407 GSLDDLPD
+407 GNLE
-415 NLDDEVTDN
+415 NLDLETPVSKE
-424 LTNYVKQMATE
+424 LTNYVSAMTSS
-435 AGQTA
+435 
-440 YKAAYEQAYEKAYEQ
+440 
-455 AYKQAYDAAIA
+455 
-466 DGLDEETAKQT
+466 T
-477 AQQAAEQTASSAAD
+477 AQSAG
-491 TAASSVSST
+491 TAASQKKYLEIMSTITDDMSDEEKAKIEEKAKAEAAKAGEAAGAAAVQSS
-500 AASTAQAS
+500 A

-523 KDGSDDVTTDMKSM
+523 KSGSSAVTSDMQSM
-537 TKQLEKVT
+537 TKQLESVT
-545 KEMSNLLDATNS
+545 KEMSGLLDATNS
-557 MLKDLEDIADVFD
+557 LLKDLEDIADVFD
-570 DYKGLPQDFTQEGK
+570 EYKGLPQDFTQEGK

-605 ALRESLDSLTKT
+605 ALRESLDTMTTT
-617 ATSSID
+617 ANSAID
-623 KTTDLMSSTTKAL
+623 KTTSLITSTKKAL
-636 STSYDLM
+636 STSYDLV

-650 RSVRSQADTST
+650 RSVRSQADAST
-661 QTTIDS
+661 QATIDS

-682 QMQTATDSIHS
+682 QMQTATNSIHS

-712 TSADLQSV
+712 TSADLESV
-720 TSSMNPA
+720 TSSMNPS

-745 KDNGISDQDAA
+745 DDDGTSDQDAA

-766 VFKKLFTAIVGVF
+766 IFKKLFTAITGVF
-779 ASDD
+779 ASDN

>member
-83 TLKEGSVYWKLNTDK
+83 TLKDGSVYWKLNTDK
-98 NRFYYECIPS
+98 NRFYYECIPN

-132 AQCAGAS
+132 DQCAGAS

-145 IHAVPNSY
+145 IHAVPNTY

-202 ENTFTVRIGSD
+202 ENTFTVRIGSN

-274 NGISGIDQVRKQLI
+274 SGISGIDQV
-288 KDRGT
+288 DRGT
-293 IDPRTD
+293 LDPRTD

-325 LTTLNAT
+325 LTALNAT

-342 SGEDVAEYQKLLN
+342 SGEDIPEYQKLLN
-355 NVKTSLGNLEDLFD
+355 DVKTSLGNLEDLFD
-369 DLDDETTDSSWTISQ
+369 DLDDETDNSSWTIAQ

-392 QKELDALTKDLKSLS
+392 QKELDALQDDFEKLSKNLKTLP
-407 GSLDDLPD
+407 DDLSNEVSG
-415 NLDDEVTDN
+415 NLEDYVTAMTGTTANDA
-424 LTNYVKQMATE
+424 YS
-435 AGQTA
+435 TA
-440 YKAAYEQAYEKAYEQ
+440 YRNKYTEIMKSAGEDADPDALHAQAEAEAKAAA
-455 AYKQAYDAAIA
+455 DALRARWP
-466 DGLDEETAKQT
+466 QVYT
-477 AQQAAEQTASSAAD
+477 AQP
-491 TAASSVSST
+491 VRGG
-500 AASTAQAS
+500 
-508 AYNNAQALAALMTGI
+508 AAL
-523 KDGSDDVTTDMKSM
+523 
-537 TKQLEKVT
+537 
-545 KEMSNLLDATNS
+545 
-557 MLKDLEDIADVFD
+557 
-570 DYKGLPQDFTQEGK
+570 
-584 KLTELANGS
+584 
-593 LDRVNK
+593 
-599 MLADIP
+599 
-605 ALRESLDSLTKT
+605 
-617 ATSSID
+617 
-623 KTTDLMSSTTKAL
+623 
-636 STSYDLM
+636 
-643 NTANSVL
+643 
-650 RSVRSQADTST
+650 
-661 QTTIDS
+661 
-667 LLDTLGKLSGSTASG
+667 
-682 QMQTATDSIHS
+682 
-693 AVKDAETDLEDDT
+693 
-706 NVLNID
+706 
-712 TSADLQSV
+712 SV
-720 TSSMNPA
+720 TPKA
-727 PSSLQFILRTEEI
+727 
-740 SVDDD
+740 
-745 KDNGISDQDAA
+745 
-756 DEGVFARICN
+756 
-766 VFKKLFTAIVGVF
+766 
-779 ASDD
+779 

>member
-83 TLKEGSVYWKLNTDK
+83 TLKEDSVYWKLNTDK
-98 NRFYYECIPS
+98 NRFYYECIPN

-132 AQCAGAS
+132 DQCAGAS

-145 IHAVPNSY
+145 IHAVPNTY

-202 ENTFTVRIGSD
+202 ENTFTVRIGSN

-274 NGISGIDQVRKQLI
+274 SGISGIDQVRKQLI

-293 IDPRTD
+293 LDPRTD

-325 LTTLNAT
+325 LTALNAT

-342 SGEDVAEYQKLLN
+342 SGEDIPEYQKLLN
-355 NVKTSLGNLEDLFD
+355 DVKTSLGNLENLFD
-369 DLDDETTDSSWTISQ
+369 DLDDETDNSSWTIAQ

-392 QKELDALTKDLKSLS
+392 SKELEALTKDLKSLS
-407 GSLDDLPD
+407 GSLDDLDLETPVSTE
-415 NLDDEVTDN
+415 LK
-424 LTNYVKQMATE
+424 NYV
-435 AGQTA
+435 
-440 YKAAYEQAYEKAYEQ
+440 
-455 AYKQAYDAAIA
+455 
-466 DGLDEETAKQT
+466 
-477 AQQAAEQTASSAAD
+477 SAM
-491 TAASSVSST
+491 TSST
-500 AASTAQAS
+500 AQSAGKDASQKKYLEIMSTITRDMSDEEKAEIEEKAKAEAAKAGEAAGAAAVQSSA

-523 KDGSDDVTTDMKSM
+523 KSGSSAVTSDMQSM
-537 TKQLEKVT
+537 TKQLKSVTEK
-545 KEMSNLLDATNS
+545 MSDLLNATNS
-557 MLKDLEDIADVFD
+557 LLKDLEDIADVFD
-570 DYKGLPQDFTQEGK
+570 EYKGLPQDFTQEGK

-599 MLADIP
+599 MLADIL

-650 RSVRSQADTST
+650 RSVRSQADAST

-682 QMQTATDSIHS
+682 QMQTATNSIHS

-712 TSADLQSV
+712 TSADLESV
-720 TSSMNPA
+720 TSSMNPS

-745 KDNGISDQDAA
+745 DDDGISDQDAA
-756 DEGVFARICN
+756 DEGVFSRICN
-766 VFKKLFTAIVGVF
+766 IFKKLFTAITGVF

>member
-83 TLKEGSVYWKLNTDK
+83 TLKDGSVYWKLDTDK
-98 NRFYYECIPS
+98 NRFYYECIPN

-132 AQCAGAS
+132 GQCAGAS

-145 IHAVPNSY
+145 IHAVPNTY

-202 ENTFTVRIGSD
+202 ENTFTVRIGSN

-226 ATTSALDIM
+226 ATTSAPDIM

-253 TGVSSMLSTMQAV
+253 TGVSSMLSPMQAV
-266 QSSLSSMS
+266 QGSLSSMS
-274 NGISGIDQVRKQLI
+274 SGISGIDQVRKQLI

-293 IDPRTD
+293 LDPRTD
-299 AALNALDE
+299 AALNALNE

-320 SAKET
+320 TTKDT
-325 LTTLNAT
+325 LTSLNAT

-342 SGEDVAEYQKLLN
+342 SGADIPEYQKLLN
-355 NVKTSLGNLEDLFD
+355 DVKTSLGNLEDLFD
-369 DLDDETTDSSWTISQ
+369 DLDDETSNGSWNISQ
-384 IRSASEDL
+384 VRSASESL
-392 QKELDALTKDLKSLS
+392 QKELGALQDDFEKLSKNLKTLP
-407 GSLDDLPD
+407 DDLD
-415 NLDDEVTDN
+415 KQVTTE
-424 LTNYVKQMATE
+424 LKNYVEKMAST
-435 AGQTA
+435 ASSTVLDTA
-440 YKAAYEQAYEKAYEQ
+440 YKKGYAAG
-455 AYKQAYDAAIA
+455 KQAAIDEGITDEAEIEAIA
-466 DGLDEETAKQT
+466 QQYAEAAK
-477 AQQAAEQTASSAAD
+477 ASAASQASSAA
-491 TAASSVSST
+491 SQ
-500 AASTAQAS
+500 AQAS
-508 AYNNAQALAALMTGI
+508 AYSNAQALAALMTGI
-523 KDGSDDVTTDMKSM
+523 NDASKSTVKSM
-537 TKQLEKVT
+537 QSMTSQSVNVIKQMT
-545 KEMSNLLDATNS
+545 DLLNATNS
-557 MLKDLEDIADVFD
+557 LLKDLEDIADVFD
-570 DYKGLPQDFTQEGK
+570 EYKGLPQDFTQEGK

-623 KTTDLMSSTTKAL
+623 KTTDLMNSTTKAL
-636 STSYDLM
+636 STSYDLV

-650 RSVRSQADTST
+650 RSVRSQADAST
-661 QTTIDS
+661 QATIDS

-712 TSADLQSV
+712 TSADLESV
-720 TSSMNPA
+720 TSSMNPS

-745 KDNGISDQDAA
+745 DDDGTSDQDAA

-766 VFKKLFTAIVGVF
+766 IFKKLFTAITGVF

>member
-83 TLKEGSVYWKLNTDK
+83 TLKEDSVYWKLNTDK
-98 NRFYYECIPS
+98 NRFYYECIPN

-132 AQCAGAS
+132 DQCAGAS

-145 IHAVPNSY
+145 IHAVPNTY

-202 ENTFTVRIGSD
+202 ENTFTVRIGSN
-213 DFESMGLIMFMTP
+213 DFESMGLIMFMIP

-274 NGISGIDQVRKQLI
+274 SGISGIDQVRKQLI

-293 IDPRTD
+293 LDPRTD

-325 LTTLNAT
+325 LTALNAT

-342 SGEDVAEYQKLLN
+342 SGEDIPEYQKLLN
-355 NVKTSLGNLEDLFD
+355 DVKTSLGNLEDLFD
-369 DLDDETTDSSWTISQ
+369 DLDDETDNSSWTIAQ

-392 QKELDALTKDLKSLS
+392 SKELEALTKDLKSLS
-407 GSLDDLPD
+407 GSLDDLPKD
-415 NLDDEVTDN
+415 LNNEVTTE
-424 LTNYVKQMATE
+424 LTNYVKKMASTASSTVTE
-435 AGQTA
+435 TVRQ
-440 YKAAYEQAYEKAYEQ
+440 QAYEKAMEQ
-455 AYKQAYDAAIA
+455 LQPAIDAGQMTEEDAKAKANEIADAAA
-466 DGLDEETAKQT
+466 SSSDAS
-477 AQQAAEQTASSAAD
+477 AAASSAA
-491 TAASSVSST
+491 SQ
-500 AASTAQAS
+500 AQAS

-523 KDGSDDVTTDMKSM
+523 KSGSSAVTSDMQSM
-537 TKQLEKVT
+537 TKQLKSVTEK
-545 KEMSNLLDATNS
+545 MSGLLDATNS
-557 MLKDLEDIADVFD
+557 LLKDLEDIADVFD
-570 DYKGLPQDFTQEGK
+570 EYKGLPQDFTQEGR

-617 ATSSID
+617 ATASID

-650 RSVRSQADTST
+650 RSVRSQADAST

-682 QMQTATDSIHS
+682 QMQTATNSIHS

-712 TSADLQSV
+712 TSADLESV
-720 TSSMNPA
+720 TSSMNPS

-745 KDNGISDQDAA
+745 DDDGISDQDAA

-766 VFKKLFTAIVGVF
+766 IFKKLFTAITGVF

>member
-98 NRFYYECIPS
+98 NRFYYECIPN

-132 AQCAGAS
+132 DQCAGAS

-145 IHAVPNSY
+145 IHAVPNTY

-202 ENTFTVRIGSD
+202 ENTFTVRIGSN

-240 IKDRLENSGDNLY
+240 IKDRLENSGDNRY
-253 TGVSSMLSTMQAV
+253 TGVSSMLRTMQAV

-274 NGISGIDQVRKQLI
+274 SGISGIDQVRKQLI

-293 IDPRTD
+293 LDPRTD

-325 LTTLNAT
+325 LTALNAT

-342 SGEDVAEYQKLLN
+342 SGEDIPEYQKLLN
-355 NVKTSLGNLEDLFD
+355 DVKTSLGNLEDLFD
-369 DLDDETTDSSWTISQ
+369 DLDDETDNSSWTIAQ

-392 QKELDALTKDLKSLS
+392 QKELNALTQDLKNLSGNLEDLPKDLN
-407 GSLDDLPD
+407 DA
-415 NLDDEVTDN
+415 VTDN
-424 LTNYVKQMATE
+424 LTDYVKQMARE

-440 YKAAYEQAYEKAYEQ
+440 YKAAYKQAYQK
-455 AYKQAYDAAIA
+455 AYDAAIA
-466 DGLDEETAKQT
+466 AGSDEETAK
-477 AQQAAEQTASSAAD
+477 QTASSAAD

-523 KDGSDDVTTDMKSM
+523 KSGSSAVTSDMQSM
-537 TKQLEKVT
+537 TKQLKSVTEK
-545 KEMSNLLDATNS
+545 MSGLLDATNS
-557 MLKDLEDIADVFD
+557 LLKDLEDIADVFD
-570 DYKGLPQDFTQEGK
+570 EYKGLPQDFTAEGK
-584 KLTELANGS
+584 KLTELTNSS

-650 RSVRSQADTST
+650 RSVRRQADASP
-661 QTTIDS
+661 QPTIDS
-667 LLDTLGKLSGSTASG
+667 LLDTLGPRSGSTASG
-682 QMQTATDSIHS
+682 QMQAATNSIHS

-712 TSADLQSV
+712 TSADLESV
-720 TSSMNPA
+720 TSSMNPS

-745 KDNGISDQDAA
+745 DDDGISDQDAA

-766 VFKKLFTAIVGVF
+766 IFKKLFTAITGVF
-779 ASDD
+779 TSDD

>member
-83 TLKEGSVYWKLNTDK
+83 TLKEGSVYWKLDTDK
-98 NRFYYECIPS
+98 NRFYYECIPN

-132 AQCAGAS
+132 DQCAGAS

-145 IHAVPNSY
+145 IHAVPNTY

-202 ENTFTVRIGSD
+202 ENTFTVRIGSN

-266 QSSLSSMS
+266 QGSLSSMS
-274 NGISGIDQVRKQLI
+274 SGISGIDQVRKQLI

-293 IDPRTD
+293 LDPRTD

-325 LTTLNAT
+325 LTALNAT

-342 SGEDVAEYQKLLN
+342 SGEDIPEYQKLLN
-355 NVKTSLGNLEDLFD
+355 DVKTSLGNLEDLFD
-369 DLDDETTDSSWTISQ
+369 DLDDETDNSSWTIAQ

-392 QKELDALTKDLKSLS
+392 QKELNALTDDLKSLS
-407 GSLDDLPD
+407 GSLDDLDLETPVSTE
-415 NLDDEVTDN
+415 LK
-424 LTNYVKQMATE
+424 NYV
-435 AGQTA
+435 
-440 YKAAYEQAYEKAYEQ
+440 
-455 AYKQAYDAAIA
+455 
-466 DGLDEETAKQT
+466 
-477 AQQAAEQTASSAAD
+477 SAM
-491 TAASSVSST
+491 TSST
-500 AASTAQAS
+500 AQSAGKDASQQKYLEIMSTITDDMSDEEKAKIEEKAKAEAAKAGEAAGAAAVQSSA

-523 KDGSDDVTTDMKSM
+523 KSGSSAVTSDMQSM
-537 TKQLEKVT
+537 TKQLESVT
-545 KEMSNLLDATNS
+545 KEMSGLLDATNS
-557 MLKDLEDIADVFD
+557 LLKDLEDIADVFD
-570 DYKGLPQDFTQEGK
+570 EYKGLPQDFTAEGK

-617 ATSSID
+617 ATASID

-650 RSVRSQADTST
+650 RSVRSQADAST

-682 QMQTATDSIHS
+682 QMQTATNSIHS

-712 TSADLQSV
+712 TSADLESV
-720 TSSMNPA
+720 TSSMNPS

-745 KDNGISDQDAA
+745 DDDGISDQDAA

-766 VFKKLFTAIVGVF
+766 IFKKLFTAITGVF

>member
-83 TLKEGSVYWKLNTDK
+83 TLKEDSVYWKLNTDK
-98 NRFYYECIPS
+98 NRFYYECIPN

-132 AQCAGAS
+132 DQCAGAS

-145 IHAVPNSY
+145 IHAVPNTY

-202 ENTFTVRIGSD
+202 ENTFTVRIGSN

-266 QSSLSSMS
+266 QGSLSSMS
-274 NGISGIDQVRKQLI
+274 SGISGIDQVRKQLI

-293 IDPRTD
+293 LDPRTD

-325 LTTLNAT
+325 LTALNAT

-342 SGEDVAEYQKLLN
+342 SGEDIPEYQKLLN
-355 NVKTSLGNLEDLFD
+355 DVKTSLGNLENLFD
-369 DLDDETTDSSWTISQ
+369 DLDDETDNSSWTIAQ

-392 QKELDALTKDLKSLS
+392 SKELEALTKDLKSLS
-407 GSLDDLPD
+407 GSLDDLDLETPVSTE
-415 NLDDEVTDN
+415 LK
-424 LTNYVKQMATE
+424 NYV
-435 AGQTA
+435 
-440 YKAAYEQAYEKAYEQ
+440 
-455 AYKQAYDAAIA
+455 
-466 DGLDEETAKQT
+466 
-477 AQQAAEQTASSAAD
+477 SAM
-491 TAASSVSST
+491 TSST
-500 AASTAQAS
+500 AQSAGKDASQKKYLEIMSTITRDMSDEEKAEIEEKAKAEAAKAGEAAGAAAVQSSA

-523 KDGSDDVTTDMKSM
+523 KSGSSAVTSDMQSM
-537 TKQLEKVT
+537 TKQLKSVT
-545 KEMSNLLDATNS
+545 EEMSDLLNATNS
-557 MLKDLEDIADVFD
+557 LLKDLEDIADVFD
-570 DYKGLPQDFTQEGK
+570 EYKGLPQDFTAEGK

-617 ATSSID
+617 ATASID

-650 RSVRSQADTST
+650 RSVRSQADAST

-682 QMQTATDSIHS
+682 QMQTATNSIHS

-712 TSADLQSV
+712 TSADLESV
-720 TSSMNPA
+720 TSSMNPS

-745 KDNGISDQDAA
+745 DDDGISDQDAA
-756 DEGVFARICN
+756 DEGVFARICII
-766 VFKKLFTAIVGVF
+766 FKKLFTAITGVF

>member
-83 TLKEGSVYWKLNTDK
+83 TLKEDSVYWKLNTDK
-98 NRFYYECIPS
+98 NRFYYECIPN

-132 AQCAGAS
+132 DQCAGAS

-145 IHAVPNSY
+145 IHAVPNTY

-202 ENTFTVRIGSD
+202 KNTFTVRIGSN

-266 QSSLSSMS
+266 QGSLSSMS
-274 NGISGIDQVRKQLI
+274 SGISGIDQVRKQLI

-293 IDPRTD
+293 LDPRTD

-325 LTTLNAT
+325 LTALNAT

-342 SGEDVAEYQKLLN
+342 SGEDIPEYQKLLN
-355 NVKTSLGNLEDLFD
+355 DVKTSLGNLENLFD
-369 DLDDETTDSSWTISQ
+369 DLDDETDNSSWTIAQ

-392 QKELDALTKDLKSLS
+392 SKELEALTKDLKSLS
-407 GSLDDLPD
+407 GSLDDLDLETPVSTE
-415 NLDDEVTDN
+415 LK
-424 LTNYVKQMATE
+424 NYV
-435 AGQTA
+435 
-440 YKAAYEQAYEKAYEQ
+440 
-455 AYKQAYDAAIA
+455 
-466 DGLDEETAKQT
+466 
-477 AQQAAEQTASSAAD
+477 SAM
-491 TAASSVSST
+491 TSST
-500 AASTAQAS
+500 AQSAGKDASQKKYLEIMSTITRDMSDEEKAEIEEKAKAEAAKAGEAAGAAAVQSSA

-523 KDGSDDVTTDMKSM
+523 KSGSSAVTSDMQSM
-537 TKQLEKVT
+537 TKQLKSVT
-545 KEMSNLLDATNS
+545 EEMSDLLNATNS
-557 MLKDLEDIADVFD
+557 LLKDLEDIADVFD
-570 DYKGLPQDFTQEGK
+570 EYKGLPQDFTAEGK

-617 ATSSID
+617 ATASID

-650 RSVRSQADTST
+650 RSVRSQADAST

-682 QMQTATDSIHS
+682 QMQTATNSIHS

-712 TSADLQSV
+712 TSADLESV
-720 TSSMNPA
+720 TSSMNPS

-745 KDNGISDQDAA
+745 DDDGISDQDAA

-766 VFKKLFTAIVGVF
+766 IFKKLFTAITGVF

>member
-8 RVTATALLLSF
+8 RVTATAPLLSF

-83 TLKEGSVYWKLNTDK
+83 TLKEGSVYWKLDTDK
-98 NRFYYECIPS
+98 NRFYYECIPN

-132 AQCAGAS
+132 DQCAGAS

-145 IHAVPNSY
+145 IHAVPNTY

-202 ENTFTVRIGSD
+202 ENTFTVRIGSN

-240 IKDRLENSGDNLY
+240 IKDRLKNSGDNLY

-266 QSSLSSMS
+266 QGSLSSMS
-274 NGISGIDQVRKQLI
+274 SGISGIDQVRKQLI

-293 IDPRTD
+293 LDPRTD
-299 AALNALDE
+299 AALNALNE

-320 SAKET
+320 TTKDT
-325 LTTLNAT
+325 LTSLNAT

-342 SGEDVAEYQKLLN
+342 SGEDIPEYQKLLN
-355 NVKTSLGNLEDLFD
+355 DVKTSLGNLEDLFD
-369 DLDDETTDSSWTISQ
+369 DLDDETDNSSWTIAR

-392 QKELDALTKDLKSLS
+392 QKELNALTQDLKNLSGNLEDLPKDLN
-407 GSLDDLPD
+407 DA
-415 NLDDEVTDN
+415 VTDN
-424 LTNYVKQMATE
+424 LTDYVKAMATE

-440 YKAAYEQAYEKAYEQ
+440 YKAAYKQAYQK
-455 AYKQAYDAAIA
+455 AYDAAIA
-466 DGLDEETAKQT
+466 AGSDEETAK
-477 AQQAAEQTASSAAD
+477 QTASSAAD

-523 KDGSDDVTTDMKSM
+523 KSGSSAVTSDMQSM
-537 TKQLEKVT
+537 TKQLKSVTEK
-545 KEMSNLLDATNS
+545 MSGLLKATNS
-557 MLKDLEDIADVFD
+557 LLKDLEDIADVFD
-570 DYKGLPQDFTQEGK
+570 EYKGLPQDFTAEGK

-623 KTTDLMSSTTKAL
+623 KTTDLMNSTKKAL
-636 STSYDLM
+636 STSYDLV

-650 RSVRSQADTST
+650 RSVRSQADAST
-661 QTTIDS
+661 QATIDS

-712 TSADLQSV
+712 TSADLESV
-720 TSSMNPA
+720 TSSMNPS

-745 KDNGISDQDAA
+745 DDDGTSDQDAA

-766 VFKKLFTAIVGVF
+766 IFKKLFTAIVGVF

>member
-83 TLKEGSVYWKLNTDK
+83 TLKENSVYWKLDTDK
-98 NRFYYECIPS
+98 QRFYYECIPN

-132 AQCAGAS
+132 DKCAGAS

-145 IHAVPNSY
+145 VHAVPNDY
-153 ASDYYKNNMMLVCA
+153 ASEYYKNNMMLVCA

-202 ENTFTVRIGSD
+202 ENTFTVRIGSN

-240 IKDRLENSGDNLY
+240 IKNRLENSGDNLY

-266 QSSLSSMS
+266 QGSLSSMS
-274 NGISGIDQVRKQLI
+274 KGISGIDQVRKQLI
-288 KDRGT
+288 RDRGT

-299 AALNALDE
+299 AALAALNE

-320 SAKET
+320 TTKDT
-325 LTTLNAT
+325 LTSLNAT

-342 SGEDVAEYQKLLN
+342 SGADVTEYQKLLEQ
-355 NVKTSLGNLEDLFD
+355 VKTSLGNLEDLFD
-369 DLDDETTDSSWTISQ
+369 DLDDETSNGSWNISQ
-384 IRSASEDL
+384 VRSASENL
-392 QKELDALTKDLKSLS
+392 SKELEALRKDLSSLS
-407 GSLDDLPD
+407 DELDDLPND
-415 NLDDEVTDN
+415 LDTEVAKE
-424 LTNYVKQMATE
+424 LTNYVKKMATE
-435 AGQTA
+435 AGTTA
-440 YKAAYEQAYEKAYEQ
+440 AGTAS
-455 AYKQAYDAAIA
+455 KQAYAQAYDQAIA
-466 DGLDEETAKQT
+466 AGKPPEEADAIATA
-477 AQQAAEQTASSAAD
+477 AAESAASSAANS
-491 TAASSVSST
+491 AASQ
-500 AASTAQAS
+500 AQAS

-523 KDGSDDVTTDMKSM
+523 KNGSDNVTSSMQSM
-537 TKQLEKVT
+537 TSQSVKVVKQLT
-545 KEMSNLLDATNS
+545 DLLDSTNS
-557 MLKDLEDIADVFD
+557 LLKDLEDIADVFD

-593 LDRVNK
+593 LDRVTK
-599 MLADIP
+599 LLADLP
-605 ALRESLDSLTKT
+605 ALRESLDTMTTT
-617 ATSSID
+617 ANSAID
-623 KTTDLMSSTTKAL
+623 KTTSLITSTKKAL
-636 STSYDLM
+636 STSYDLV

-650 RSVRSQADTST
+650 RSVRSQADAST
-661 QTTIDS
+661 QATIDS

-682 QMQTATDSIHS
+682 KMQTATDSIHS

-712 TSADLQSV
+712 TSAELQSV
-720 TSSMNPA
+720 TSNMNPA

-740 SVDDD
+740 SIDDD
-745 KDNGISDQDAA
+745 KDSGVSDQDAA

-766 VFKKLFTAIVGVF
+766 VFKKLFTAITSVF

>member
-83 TLKEGSVYWKLNTDK
+83 TLKEDSVYWKLNTDK
-98 NRFYYECIPS
+98 NRFYYECIPN

-132 AQCAGAS
+132 DQCAGAS

-145 IHAVPNSY
+145 IHAVPNTY

-202 ENTFTVRIGSD
+202 ENTFTVRIGSN

-266 QSSLSSMS
+266 QSNLSSMS
-274 NGISGIDQVRKQLI
+274 SGISGIDQVRKQLI

-293 IDPRTD
+293 LDPRTD

-325 LTTLNAT
+325 LTALNAT

-342 SGEDVAEYQKLLN
+342 SGEDIPEYQKLLN
-355 NVKTSLGNLEDLFD
+355 DVKTSLGNLEDLFD
-369 DLDDETTDSSWTISQ
+369 DLDDETDNSSWTIAQ

-392 QKELDALTKDLKSLS
+392 SKELEALTKDLKSLS
-407 GSLDDLPD
+407 GSLDDLPKD
-415 NLDDEVTDN
+415 LNNEVTTE
-424 LTNYVKQMATE
+424 LTNYVKKMASTASSTVTE
-435 AGQTA
+435 TVRQ
-440 YKAAYEQAYEKAYEQ
+440 QAYEKAMEQ
-455 AYKQAYDAAIA
+455 LQPAIDAGQMTEEDAKAKANEIADAAA
-466 DGLDEETAKQT
+466 SSSDAS
-477 AQQAAEQTASSAAD
+477 AAASSAA
-491 TAASSVSST
+491 SQ
-500 AASTAQAS
+500 AQAS

-523 KDGSDDVTTDMKSM
+523 KSGSSAVTSDMQSM
-537 TKQLEKVT
+537 TKQLKSVTEK
-545 KEMSNLLDATNS
+545 MSGLLDATNS
-557 MLKDLEDIADVFD
+557 LLKDLEDIADVFD
-570 DYKGLPQDFTQEGK
+570 EYKGLPQDFTQEGR

-617 ATSSID
+617 ATASID

-650 RSVRSQADTST
+650 RSVRSQADAST

-682 QMQTATDSIHS
+682 QMQTATNSIHS

-712 TSADLQSV
+712 TSADLESV
-720 TSSMNPA
+720 TSSMNPS

-745 KDNGISDQDAA
+745 DDDGISDQDAA

-766 VFKKLFTAIVGVF
+766 IFKKLFTAITGVF

>member
-83 TLKEGSVYWKLNTDK
+83 TLKEGSVYWKLDTDK
-98 NRFYYECIPS
+98 NRFYYECIPN

-132 AQCAGAS
+132 DQCAGAS

-145 IHAVPNSY
+145 IHAVPNTY

-266 QSSLSSMS
+266 QGSLSSMS
-274 NGISGIDQVRKQLI
+274 SGISGIDQVRKQLI

-293 IDPRTD
+293 LDPRTD

-320 SAKET
+320 SAKDT
-325 LTTLNAT
+325 LTSLNAT

-342 SGEDVAEYQKLLN
+342 SGADIPEYQKLLN
-355 NVKTSLGNLEDLFD
+355 DVKTSLGNLEDLFD
-369 DLDDETTDSSWTISQ
+369 DLDYETDNSSWTIAR

-392 QKELDALTKDLKSLS
+392 QKELNALTEDLESLS
-407 GSLDDLPD
+407 GSLDDLDLETPVST
-415 NLDDEVTDN
+415 E

-435 AGQTA
+435 AGSTARKTA
-440 YKAAYEQAYEKAYEQ
+440 YDQAYAKAYD
-455 AYKQAYDAAIA
+455 KAIA
-466 DGLDEETAKQT
+466 EGLDKET
-477 AQQAAEQTASSAAD
+477 AQQAAASAAETAASSAASS
-491 TAASSVSST
+491 AASQ
-500 AASTAQAS
+500 AQAS
-508 AYNNAQALAALMTGI
+508 AYSNAQALAALLNGI
-523 KDGSDDVTTDMKSM
+523 NEGSTDVKKQTDSM
-537 TKQLEKVT
+537 LSRLESVT
-545 KEMSNLLDATNS
+545 KEMSGLLNATNS
-557 MLKDLEDIADVFD
+557 LLKDLEDIADVFD
-570 DYKGLPQDFTQEGK
+570 EYKGLPQDFTAEGK

-593 LDRVNK
+593 LDRVTK
-599 MLADIP
+599 LLADLP

-623 KTTDLMSSTTKAL
+623 KTTSLITSTKKAL
-636 STSYDLM
+636 STSYDLV
-643 NTANSVL
+643 NTVL
-650 RSVRSQADTST
+650 RSVRNQAAAST
-661 QTTIDS
+661 QATIDS

-712 TSADLQSV
+712 TSADLESV
-720 TSSMNPA
+720 TSSMNPS

-745 KDNGISDQDAA
+745 DDDGTSDQDAA
-756 DEGVFARICN
+756 DEGVFSRICN
-766 VFKKLFTAIVGVF
+766 IFKKLFTAIVGVF

>member
-83 TLKEGSVYWKLNTDK
+83 TLKEDSVYWKLNTDK
-98 NRFYYECIPS
+98 NRFYYECIPN

-132 AQCAGAS
+132 DQCAGAS

-145 IHAVPNSY
+145 IHAVPNTY

-202 ENTFTVRIGSD
+202 ENTFTVRIGSN

-266 QSSLSSMS
+266 QGSLSSMS
-274 NGISGIDQVRKQLI
+274 TGISGIDQVRKQLI

-293 IDPRTD
+293 LDPRTD
-299 AALNALDE
+299 AALNALNE

-325 LTTLNAT
+325 LTSLNAT

-342 SGEDVAEYQKLLN
+342 SGKDIPEYQKLLN
-355 NVKTSLGNLEDLFD
+355 DVKTSLGNLEDLFD
-369 DLDDETTDSSWTISQ
+369 DLDDETDNSSWTIAR

-392 QKELDALTKDLKSLS
+392 SKELEALRKDLISLS
-407 GSLDDLPD
+407 DSLDKMPD
-415 NLDDEVTDN
+415 KLDDEVTTE
-424 LTNYVKQMATE
+424 LTNYVKKMASTASSTVTE
-435 AGQTA
+435 TVRQ
-440 YKAAYEQAYEKAYEQ
+440 QAYEKAMEQ
-455 AYKQAYDAAIA
+455 FQPAIDAGQMTEEDAKAKANKIADAAA
-466 DGLDEETAKQT
+466 SSSDAS
-477 AQQAAEQTASSAAD
+477 AAASSAA
-491 TAASSVSST
+491 SQ
-500 AASTAQAS
+500 AQAS

-523 KDGSDDVTTDMKSM
+523 KSGSSAVTSDMQSM
-537 TKQLEKVT
+537 TKQLKSLTEK
-545 KEMSNLLDATNS
+545 MSGLLDATNS
-557 MLKDLEDIADVFD
+557 LLKDLEDIADVFD
-570 DYKGLPQDFTQEGK
+570 DYKGLPQDFTAEGK
-584 KLTELANGS
+584 KLTELANSS

-650 RSVRSQADTST
+650 RSVRSQADAST
-661 QTTIDS
+661 QATIDS

-712 TSADLQSV
+712 TSADLESV
-720 TSSMNPA
+720 TSSMNPS

-745 KDNGISDQDAA
+745 DDDGISDQDAA

-766 VFKKLFTAIVGVF
+766 IFKKLFTAITGVF

>member
-83 TLKEGSVYWKLNTDK
+83 TLKEDSVYWKLNTDK
-98 NRFYYECIPS
+98 NRFYYECIPN

-132 AQCAGAS
+132 DQCAGAS

-145 IHAVPNSY
+145 IHAVPNTY

-202 ENTFTVRIGSD
+202 ENTFTVRIGSN

-266 QSSLSSMS
+266 QGSLSSMS
-274 NGISGIDQVRKQLI
+274 SGISGIDQVRKQLI

-293 IDPRTD
+293 LDPRTD

-325 LTTLNAT
+325 LTSLNAT

-342 SGEDVAEYQKLLN
+342 SGEDIPEYQKLLN
-355 NVKTSLGNLEDLFD
+355 DVKTSLGNLEDLFD
-369 DLDDETTDSSWTISQ
+369 DLDDETDNSSWTIAR

-392 QKELDALTKDLKSLS
+392 SKELEALRKDLSSLS
-407 GSLDDLPD
+407 DSLDKMPD
-415 NLDDEVTDN
+415 KLEQDVSTKLTD
-424 LTNYVKQMATE
+424 YVKAMATK
-435 AGQTA
+435 AGSTASETASQQVYNKA
-440 YKAAYEQAYEKAYEQ
+440 YKAAK
-455 AYKQAYDAAIA
+455 DN
-466 DGLDEETAKQT
+466 GLDEEA
-477 AQQAAEQTASSAAD
+477 ARQAAEKAVENASSDISSAASSAA
-491 TAASSVSST
+491 SQ
-500 AASTAQAS
+500 AQAS
-508 AYNNAQALAALMTGI
+508 AYSNAQALAALLNGI
-523 KDGSDDVTTDMKSM
+523 NEGSTDVKKQTDSM
-537 TKQLEKVT
+537 LSRLESVT
-545 KEMSNLLDATNS
+545 EKLSSLLDATNS
-557 MLKDLEDIADVFD
+557 LLKDLEDIADVFD
-570 DYKGLPQDFTQEGK
+570 EYKGLPQDFTAEGK
-584 KLTELANGS
+584 KLTELANSS

-650 RSVRSQADTST
+650 RSVRSQADAST
-661 QTTIDS
+661 QTTINS

-682 QMQTATDSIHS
+682 QMQTATNSIHS

-712 TSADLQSV
+712 TSADLESV
-720 TSSMNPA
+720 TSSMNPS

-745 KDNGISDQDAA
+745 DDDGISDQDAA

-766 VFKKLFTAIVGVF
+766 IFKKLFTAIAGVF

>member
-83 TLKEGSVYWKLNTDK
+83 TLKEDSVYWKLNTDK
-98 NRFYYECIPS
+98 NRFYYECIPN

-132 AQCAGAS
+132 DQCAGAS

-145 IHAVPNSY
+145 IHAVPNTY

-183 QIQSFGTYKL
+183 QIQSFGTYRL

-202 ENTFTVRIGSD
+202 ENTFTVRIGSN

-274 NGISGIDQVRKQLI
+274 SGISGIDQVRKQLI

-293 IDPRTD
+293 LDPRTD

-325 LTTLNAT
+325 LTALNAT

-342 SGEDVAEYQKLLN
+342 SGEDIPEYQKLLN
-355 NVKTSLGNLEDLFD
+355 DVKTSLGNLEDLFD
-369 DLDDETTDSSWTISQ
+369 DLDDETDNSSWTIAQ

-392 QKELDALTKDLKSLS
+392 QKELNALTEDLKSLS
-407 GSLDDLPD
+407 GSLDDLDLETPVSTE
-415 NLDDEVTDN
+415 LK
-424 LTNYVKQMATE
+424 NYV
-435 AGQTA
+435 
-440 YKAAYEQAYEKAYEQ
+440 
-455 AYKQAYDAAIA
+455 
-466 DGLDEETAKQT
+466 
-477 AQQAAEQTASSAAD
+477 SAM
-491 TAASSVSST
+491 TSST
-500 AASTAQAS
+500 AQSAGKDASQKKYLEIMSTITRDMSDEEKAEIEEKAKAEAAKAGEAAGAAAVQSSA

-523 KDGSDDVTTDMKSM
+523 KSGSSAVTSDMQSM
-537 TKQLEKVT
+537 TKQLKSVTEK
-545 KEMSNLLDATNS
+545 MSDLLNATNS
-557 MLKDLEDIADVFD
+557 LLKDLEDIADVFD
-570 DYKGLPQDFTQEGK
+570 EYKGLPQDFTAEGK

-650 RSVRSQADTST
+650 RSVRSQADAST
-661 QTTIDS
+661 QTTINS

-682 QMQTATDSIHS
+682 QMQTATNSIHS

-712 TSADLQSV
+712 TSADLESV
-720 TSSMNPA
+720 TSSMNPS

-745 KDNGISDQDAA
+745 DDDGISDQDAA

-766 VFKKLFTAIVGVF
+766 IFKKLFTAITGVF
-779 ASDD
+779 MSDD

>member
-83 TLKEGSVYWKLNTDK
+83 TLKEDSVYWKLNTDK
-98 NRFYYECIPS
+98 NRFYYECIPN

-132 AQCAGAS
+132 DQCAGAS

-145 IHAVPNSY
+145 IHAVPNTY

-202 ENTFTVRIGSD
+202 ENTFTVRIGSN

-274 NGISGIDQVRKQLI
+274 SGISGIDQVRKQLI

-293 IDPRTD
+293 LDPRTD

-325 LTTLNAT
+325 LTALNAT

-342 SGEDVAEYQKLLN
+342 SGEDIPEYQKLLN
-355 NVKTSLGNLEDLFD
+355 DVKTSLGNLEDLFD
-369 DLDDETTDSSWTISQ
+369 DLDDETDNSSWTIAQ

-392 QKELDALTKDLKSLS
+392 QKELNALTNDLKSLS
-407 GSLDDLPD
+407 GSLDDLDLETPVSTE
-415 NLDDEVTDN
+415 LK
-424 LTNYVKQMATE
+424 NYV
-435 AGQTA
+435 
-440 YKAAYEQAYEKAYEQ
+440 
-455 AYKQAYDAAIA
+455 
-466 DGLDEETAKQT
+466 
-477 AQQAAEQTASSAAD
+477 SAM
-491 TAASSVSST
+491 TSST
-500 AASTAQAS
+500 AQSAGKDASQKKYLEIMSTITRDMSDEEKAEIEEKAKAEAAKAGEAAGAAAVQSSA

-523 KDGSDDVTTDMKSM
+523 KSGSSAVTSDMQTM
-537 TKQLEKVT
+537 TKQLKSVTEK
-545 KEMSNLLDATNS
+545 MSGLLDATNS
-557 MLKDLEDIADVFD
+557 LLKDLEDIADVFD
-570 DYKGLPQDFTQEGK
+570 EYKGLPQDFTAEGK

-617 ATSSID
+617 ATASID
-623 KTTDLMSSTTKAL
+623 KTTDLMNSTTKAL

-650 RSVRSQADTST
+650 RSVRSQADAST

-682 QMQTATDSIHS
+682 QMQTATNSIHS

-712 TSADLQSV
+712 TSADLESV
-720 TSSMNPA
+720 TSSMNPS

-745 KDNGISDQDAA
+745 DDDGISDQDAA

-766 VFKKLFTAIVGVF
+766 IFKKLFTAITGVF

>member
-83 TLKEGSVYWKLNTDK
+83 TLKEGSVYWKLDTDK
-98 NRFYYECIPS
+98 NRFYYECIPN

-132 AQCAGAS
+132 DQCAGAS

-145 IHAVPNSY
+145 IHAVPNTY

-202 ENTFTVRIGSD
+202 ENTFTVRIGSN

-266 QSSLSSMS
+266 QGSLSSMS
-274 NGISGIDQVRKQLI
+274 TGISGIDQVRKQLI

-293 IDPRTD
+293 LDPRTD
-299 AALNALDE
+299 AALAALDE

-320 SAKET
+320 TTKET
-325 LTTLNAT
+325 LTALNAT

-342 SGEDVAEYQKLLN
+342 SGKDIPEYQKLLN
-355 NVKTSLGNLEDLFD
+355 DVKTSLGNLEDLFD
-369 DLDDETTDSSWTISQ
+369 DLDDETDNSSWTIAR

-392 QKELDALTKDLKSLS
+392 QKELNALTENLESLS
-407 GSLDDLPD
+407 GSLSKMPK
-415 NLDDEVTDN
+415 NLNDEVTTE
-424 LTNYVKQMATE
+424 LKNYVKKMATE
-435 AGQTA
+435 AGT
-440 YKAAYEQAYEKAYEQ
+440 
-455 AYKQAYDAAIA
+455 
-466 DGLDEETAKQT
+466 
-477 AQQAAEQTASSAAD
+477 TASSAAFKQAYAKAYD
-491 TAASSVSST
+491 AAYAKLKPAIETGEMTEADAKTQADAVATAKAKEVASSAASE
-500 AASTAQAS
+500 AASQAQAS

-523 KDGSDDVTTDMKSM
+523 KNGSQDLTSSTQSLISQSNNVIKQM
-537 TKQLEKVT
+537 T
-545 KEMSNLLDATNS
+545 NLLNATNS
-557 MLKDLEDIADVFD
+557 LLKDLEDIADVFD
-570 DYKGLPQDFTQEGK
+570 EYKGLPQDFTVEGK

-623 KTTDLMSSTTKAL
+623 KTTDLMNSTKKAL
-636 STSYDLM
+636 STSYDLV

-650 RSVRSQADTST
+650 RSVRSQADAST
-661 QTTIDS
+661 QTTINS

-682 QMQTATDSIHS
+682 QMQTATNSIHS

-712 TSADLQSV
+712 TSADLESV
-720 TSSMNPA
+720 TSSMNPS

-745 KDNGISDQDAA
+745 DDDGTSDQDAA

-766 VFKKLFTAIVGVF
+766 IFKKLFTAITGVF

>member
-98 NRFYYECIPS
+98 NRFYYECIPN

-132 AQCAGAS
+132 DQCAGAS

-145 IHAVPNSY
+145 IHAVPNTY

-202 ENTFTVRIGSD
+202 ENTFTVRIGSN

-266 QSSLSSMS
+266 QGSLSSMS
-274 NGISGIDQVRKQLI
+274 SGISGIDQVRKQLI

-293 IDPRTD
+293 LDPRTD

-325 LTTLNAT
+325 LTSLNAT

-342 SGEDVAEYQKLLN
+342 SGEDIPEYQKLLN
-355 NVKTSLGNLEDLFD
+355 DVKTSLGNLEDLFD
-369 DLDDETTDSSWTISQ
+369 DLDDETDNSSGTIAR

-392 QKELDALTKDLKSLS
+392 RNELNKLTDDLSSLS
-407 GSLDDLPD
+407 GSLE
-415 NLDDEVTDN
+415 NLDLETPVSTELKKYVSAMTSSTAQSAGKDASQKKYLEIMSTITDDMSDE
-424 LTNYVKQMATE
+424 
-435 AGQTA
+435 
-440 YKAAYEQAYEKAYEQ
+440 EKAKIEEK
-455 AYKQAYDAAIA
+455 AKAEASKAGEAA
-466 DGLDEETAKQT
+466 G
-477 AQQAAEQTASSAAD
+477 AAAVQSSAAY
-491 TAASSVSST
+491 S
-500 AASTAQAS
+500 
-508 AYNNAQALAALMTGI
+508 NAQALAALMTGI
-523 KDGSDDVTTDMKSM
+523 KSGSSAVTSDMQTM
-537 TKQLEKVT
+537 TKQLESVT
-545 KEMSNLLDATNS
+545 KEMSDLLDATNS
-557 MLKDLEDIADVFD
+557 LLKDLEDIADVFD
-570 DYKGLPQDFTQEGK
+570 EYKGLPQDFTQEGR

-650 RSVRSQADTST
+650 RSVRSQADAST
-661 QTTIDS
+661 QTTINS

-682 QMQTATDSIHS
+682 QMQTATNSIHS

-712 TSADLQSV
+712 TSADLESV
-720 TSSMNPA
+720 TSSMNPS

-745 KDNGISDQDAA
+745 DDDGTSDQDAA

-766 VFKKLFTAIVGVF
+766 IFKKLFTAIAGVF

>member
-83 TLKEGSVYWKLNTDK
+83 ALKDGSVYWKLNTDK
-98 NRFYYECIPS
+98 NRFYYECIPN

-132 AQCAGAS
+132 DQCAGAS

-145 IHAVPNSY
+145 IHAVPNTY

-202 ENTFTVRIGSD
+202 ENTFTVRIGSN

-266 QSSLSSMS
+266 QGSLSSMS
-274 NGISGIDQVRKQLI
+274 SGISGIDQVRKQLI

-293 IDPRTD
+293 LDPRTD

-325 LTTLNAT
+325 LTALNAT

-342 SGEDVAEYQKLLN
+342 SGEDIPEYQKLLN
-355 NVKTSLGNLEDLFD
+355 DVKTSLGNLEDLFD
-369 DLDDETTDSSWTISQ
+369 DLDDETDNSSWTIAQ

-392 QKELDALTKDLKSLS
+392 QKELNALTEDLKSLS
-407 GSLDDLPD
+407 GSLDDLDLETPVSTE
-415 NLDDEVTDN
+415 LK
-424 LTNYVKQMATE
+424 NYV
-435 AGQTA
+435 
-440 YKAAYEQAYEKAYEQ
+440 
-455 AYKQAYDAAIA
+455 
-466 DGLDEETAKQT
+466 
-477 AQQAAEQTASSAAD
+477 SAM
-491 TAASSVSST
+491 TSST
-500 AASTAQAS
+500 AQSAGKDASQKKYLEIMSTITRDMSDEEKAEIEEKAKAEAAKAGEAAGAAAVQSSA

-523 KDGSDDVTTDMKSM
+523 KSGSSAVTSDMQSM
-537 TKQLEKVT
+537 TKQLKSVTEK
-545 KEMSNLLDATNS
+545 MSDLLNATNS
-557 MLKDLEDIADVFD
+557 LLKDLEDIADVFD
-570 DYKGLPQDFTQEGK
+570 EYKGLPQDFTAEGK

-650 RSVRSQADTST
+650 RSVRSQADAST
-661 QTTIDS
+661 QTTINS

-682 QMQTATDSIHS
+682 QMQTATNSIHS

-712 TSADLQSV
+712 TSADLESV
-720 TSSMNPA
+720 TSSMNPS

-745 KDNGISDQDAA
+745 DDDGISDQDAA

-766 VFKKLFTAIVGVF
+766 IFKKLFTAITGVF

>member
-83 TLKEGSVYWKLNTDK
+83 TLKEDSVYWKLNTDK
-98 NRFYYECIPS
+98 NRFYYECIPN

-132 AQCAGAS
+132 DQCAGAS

-145 IHAVPNSY
+145 IHAVPNTY

-202 ENTFTVRIGSD
+202 ENTFTVRIGSN

-274 NGISGIDQVRKQLI
+274 SGISGIDQVRKQLI

-293 IDPRTD
+293 LDPRTD

-325 LTTLNAT
+325 LTALNAT

-342 SGEDVAEYQKLLN
+342 SGEDIPEYQKLLN
-355 NVKTSLGNLEDLFD
+355 DVKTSLGNLEDLFD
-369 DLDDETTDSSWTISQ
+369 DLDDETDNSSWTIAQ

-392 QKELDALTKDLKSLS
+392 SKELEALTKDLKSLS
-407 GSLDDLPD
+407 GSLDDLPKD
-415 NLDDEVTDN
+415 LNNEVTTE
-424 LTNYVKQMATE
+424 LTNYVKKMASTASSTVTE
-435 AGQTA
+435 TVRQ
-440 YKAAYEQAYEKAYEQ
+440 QAYEKAMEQ
-455 AYKQAYDAAIA
+455 LQPAIDAGQMTEEDAKAKANEIADAAA
-466 DGLDEETAKQT
+466 SSSDAS
-477 AQQAAEQTASSAAD
+477 AAASSAA
-491 TAASSVSST
+491 SQ
-500 AASTAQAS
+500 AQAS

-523 KDGSDDVTTDMKSM
+523 KSGSSAVTSDMQSM
-537 TKQLEKVT
+537 TKQLKSVTEK
-545 KEMSNLLDATNS
+545 MSGLLDATNS
-557 MLKDLEDIADVFD
+557 LLKDLEDIADVFD
-570 DYKGLPQDFTQEGK
+570 EYKGLPQDFTAEGK

-617 ATSSID
+617 ATASID

-650 RSVRSQADTST
+650 RSVRSQADAST

-682 QMQTATDSIHS
+682 QMQTATNSIHS

-712 TSADLQSV
+712 TSADLESV
-720 TSSMNPA
+720 TSSMNPS

-745 KDNGISDQDAA
+745 DDDGISDQDAA

-766 VFKKLFTAIVGVF
+766 IFKKLFTAITGVF

>member
-83 TLKEGSVYWKLNTDK
+83 TLKEGSVYWKLDTDK
-98 NRFYYECIPS
+98 NRFYYECIPN

-132 AQCAGAS
+132 DQCAGAS

-145 IHAVPNSY
+145 IHAVPNTY

-202 ENTFTVRIGSD
+202 ENTFTVRIGSN

-274 NGISGIDQVRKQLI
+274 SGISGIDQVRKQLI

-293 IDPRTD
+293 LDPRTD

-325 LTTLNAT
+325 LTTL
-332 TSSIL
+332 
-337 TTLEE
+337 EE
-342 SGEDVAEYQKLLN
+342 SGKDIPEYQKLLN
-355 NVKTSLGNLEDLFD
+355 DVKTSLGNLEDLFD
-369 DLDDETTDSSWTISQ
+369 DLDDETDNSSWTIAR

-392 QKELDALTKDLKSLS
+392 QKELGALQDDFEKLSKNLKTLP
-407 GSLDDLPD
+407 DDLD
-415 NLDDEVTDN
+415 KQVTTE
-424 LTNYVKQMATE
+424 LTNYVKKMASTASSTVTE
-435 AGQTA
+435 TVRQ
-440 YKAAYEQAYEKAYEQ
+440 QAYEKAMEQ
-455 AYKQAYDAAIA
+455 FQPAIDAGQMTEEDAKAKANKIADAAA
-466 DGLDEETAKQT
+466 SSSDAS
-477 AQQAAEQTASSAAD
+477 AAASSAA
-491 TAASSVSST
+491 SQ
-500 AASTAQAS
+500 AQAS

-523 KDGSDDVTTDMKSM
+523 KSGSSAVTSDMQSM
-537 TKQLEKVT
+537 TKQLKSLTEK
-545 KEMSNLLDATNS
+545 MSGLLDATNS
-557 MLKDLEDIADVFD
+557 LLKDLEDIADVFD
-570 DYKGLPQDFTQEGK
+570 EYKGLPQDFTQEGK

-623 KTTDLMSSTTKAL
+623 KTTDLMNSTKKAL
-636 STSYDLM
+636 STSYDLV

-650 RSVRSQADTST
+650 RSVRSQADAST
-661 QTTIDS
+661 QATIDS

-712 TSADLQSV
+712 TSADLESV
-720 TSSMNPA
+720 TSSMNPS

-745 KDNGISDQDAA
+745 DDDGTSDQDAA

-766 VFKKLFTAIVGVF
+766 IFKKLFTAITGVF

>member
-83 TLKEGSVYWKLNTDK
+83 TLKEDSVYWKLNTDK
-98 NRFYYECIPS
+98 NRFYYECIPN

-132 AQCAGAS
+132 DQCAGAS

-145 IHAVPNSY
+145 IHAVPNTY

-202 ENTFTVRIGSD
+202 ENTFTVRIGSN

-274 NGISGIDQVRKQLI
+274 SGISGIDQVRKQLI

-293 IDPRTD
+293 LDPRTD

-325 LTTLNAT
+325 LTALNAT

-342 SGEDVAEYQKLLN
+342 SGEDIPEYQKLLN
-355 NVKTSLGNLEDLFD
+355 DVKTSLGNLEDLFD
-369 DLDDETTDSSWTISQ
+369 DLDDETDNSSWTIAQ

-392 QKELDALTKDLKSLS
+392 QKELNALTQDLKNLS
-407 GSLDDLPD
+407 GNLEDLPK
-415 NLDDEVTDN
+415 NLNDAVTDN
-424 LTNYVKQMATE
+424 LTDYVKKMAST
-435 AGQTA
+435 ASSTVLDTA
-440 YKAAYEQAYEKAYEQ
+440 YKKGYAAGKQKAIDDGKTDE
-455 AYKQAYDAAIA
+455 AEIEAIA
-466 DGLDEETAKQT
+466 QQYAEAAK
-477 AQQAAEQTASSAAD
+477 ASAASQASSAA
-491 TAASSVSST
+491 SQ
-500 AASTAQAS
+500 AQAS

-523 KDGSDDVTTDMKSM
+523 KSGSSAVTSDMQTM
-537 TKQLEKVT
+537 TKQLKSVTEK
-545 KEMSNLLDATNS
+545 MSGLLDATNS
-557 MLKDLEDIADVFD
+557 LLKDLEDIADVFD
-570 DYKGLPQDFTQEGK
+570 EYKGLPQDFTAEDK

-617 ATSSID
+617 ATASID
-623 KTTDLMSSTTKAL
+623 KTTDLMNSTTKAL

-650 RSVRSQADTST
+650 RSVRSQADAST

-682 QMQTATDSIHS
+682 QMQTATNSIHS

-712 TSADLQSV
+712 TSADLESV
-720 TSSMNPA
+720 TSSMNPS

-745 KDNGISDQDAA
+745 DDDGISDQDAA

-766 VFKKLFTAIVGVF
+766 IFKKLFTAITGVF